1 MFGGWLRLRLW
12 TRLRRMLRWWLGLVY
27 GRRLRFRPSRLG
39 FWLRLRLALRT
50 RCALGMR
57 LGGLRLLGR
66 LRLGGGRLSFRTRSA
81 LGTQSAFGAR
91 LSWRLRCVSWL
102 RFRPRFAFCTRFALT
117 FSARLCG
124 TLGFMRCRFVSCRL
138 GLRSSFALRTRFSFS
153 ACLGSSLRFVSSW
166 LGFRSSFAFR
176 TRFSFSACLGS
187 SLRFVSGRFVTGW
200 LGFRPS
206 FAFCTRFALGTCL
219 GCCFALRF
227 LWGCVRGCALGS
239 RLLTRNRTRFLELP
253 RLGSCRHCRMSV
265 VHGSELA
272 AIGARRILMLALRG
286 HRWGM
291 ALMSKLFLRG
301 RRTSRDTA
309 MPAVI
314 ADVAAVLDNRLL
326 INIVDNVDVH
336 IIHPAVIEKVAAVPV
351 TTGIAGADVTKSVVD
366 STVEADLRAPV
377 AGIPKIG
384 AVNPTPVTRR
394 PEKTYFG
401 RFHPRARNPEIS
413 TIIAVAPVAWRP
425 DITIARTNGLRIN
438 R

>member
-138 GLRSSFALRTRFSFS
+138 GLRSSFALRTRF
-153 ACLGSSLRFVSSW
+153 
-166 LGFRSSFAFR
+166 GF
-176 TRFSFSACLGS
+176 
-187 SLRFVSGRFVTGW
+187 
-200 LGFRPS
+200 
-206 FAFCTRFALGTCL
+206 GTCL

-227 LWGCVRGCALGS
+227 LWGCVRGCTLGS
-239 RLLTRNRTRFLELP
+239 RLLTRNRARFLELP

-425 DITIARTNGLRIN
+425 DITIARTNGL
-438 R
+438 

>member
-1 MFGGWLRLRLW
+1 MFRRWLCRMFRRRLCGMFGGWLRLRLW
-12 TRLRRMLRWWLGLVY
+12 TRLRRMLRWWLRLVY

-57 LGGLRLLGR
+57 LGGLRLLCR

-138 GLRSSFALRTRFSFS
+138 GLRSSFAFRTRFSFS

-176 TRFSFSACLGS
+176 TRF
-187 SLRFVSGRFVTGW
+187 
-200 LGFRPS
+200 
-206 FAFCTRFALGTCL
+206 ALGTCL

-227 LWGCVRGCALGS
+227 LWGCVRGCTLGS
-239 RLLTRNRTRFLELP
+239 RLLTRNRARFLELP

-336 IIHPAVIEKVAAVPV
+336 IVHPTVIEKVAAVPV

-425 DITIARTNGLRIN
+425 DITIART
-438 R
+438 